1 MARMASNK
9 QQKQSSQRSNN
20 NNNKNLNNHHHH
32 QQQQQ
37 HNRLINHQT
46 ILNSSSGSSSSS
58 SSLSSSASSSSNVP
72 IECFNCNKP
81 IRERFLLKALDK
93 FWHEDCLKC
102 SCCDC
107 RLGEV
112 GSTLFT
118 KANLILCKRDYL
130 RLFGNT
136 GLCSACN
143 KSIPGFEMVMRAKT
157 NVYHLECFSC
167 FQCHQKFCIGDRFY
181 LVENKILCEY
191 DFEER
196 MVFANLSR
204 QQNLDLIRTQQ
215 QQQTNRFLNN
225 NNNMIGNNNL
235 NGHNHH
241 INFLNHGTNGM
252 HNGKNH
258 HQQQLS
264 PTSTPFASSIPTPT
278 SMSYN
283 NHTLSNNANNSNNLH
298 HNHNLQQLPQHHL
311 QQPQQFSSN
320 KDGELCDASS
330 SGYGS
335 GDSPFDR

>member
-1 MARMASNK
+1 M
-9 QQKQSSQRSNN
+9 
-20 NNNKNLNNHHHH
+20 
-32 QQQQQ
+32 
-37 HNRLINHQT
+37 
-46 ILNSSSGSSSSS
+46 
-58 SSLSSSASSSSNVP
+58 
-72 IECFNCNKP
+72 
-81 IRERFLLKALDK
+81 D
-93 FWHEDCLKC
+93 
-102 SCCDC
+102 
-107 RLGEV
+107 
-112 GSTLFT
+112 STR
-118 KANLILCKRDYL
+118 KKI

-196 MVFANLSR
+196 M
-204 QQNLDLIRTQQ
+204 
-215 QQQTNRFLNN
+215 
-225 NNNMIGNNNL
+225 
-235 NGHNHH
+235 
-241 INFLNHGTNGM
+241 
-252 HNGKNH
+252 NH